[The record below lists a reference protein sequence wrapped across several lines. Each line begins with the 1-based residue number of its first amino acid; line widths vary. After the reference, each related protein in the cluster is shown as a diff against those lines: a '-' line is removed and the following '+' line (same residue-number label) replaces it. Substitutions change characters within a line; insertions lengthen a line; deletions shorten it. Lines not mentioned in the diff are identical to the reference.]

1 MTLHL
6 DHATRVA
13 NVNFICYMQPEPDQ
27 LKPKLELLLKSR
39 DIPYKYNTTTK
50 FANFINRKLD

>member
-1 MTLHL
+1 MLM
-6 DHATRVA
+6 HAMCSV
-13 NVNFICYMQPEPDQ
+13 QPDPDQ
-27 LKPKLELLLKSR
+27 LKAKLELFLKSR

>member
-1 MTLHL
+1 M
-6 DHATRVA
+6 
-13 NVNFICYMQPEPDQ
+13 CCMQPDPDQ
-27 LKPKLELLLKSR
+27 LKPKLELLLRSR